1 MEKQSQKILVG
12 GIQKFSTDDGPGIRT
27 TVFLKGCPLSCKWC
41 HNPELISPRQEIIRM
56 PNSCIHCSYCLE
68 HCPRQAICIN
78 NEKQI
83 DIDRDLCSM
92 CMECVGFC
100 YAGGLRAVGQLMS
113 AEEVMQEVVKD
124 RQFYENTGGGMTI
137 SGGELLEHKEFAL
150 ALVTL
155 AAEEGIRV
163 CLDTSG
169 CGDSSW
175 LKKLAEMPNVTDI
188 LYDMKCIDPD
198 RHRRLTGLDNG
209 LILKNLIMLS
219 GDEAT
224 RAKLHMRMP
233 LIRDLNDDLPLME
246 RTARFYREHRLSRVT
261 LLPYHSL
268 GVSKMRHIGGHQES
282 YFAPSDAHLEAIRS
296 IFETAAGMHV
306 EISGITRKD

>member
-1 MEKQSQKILVG
+1 MEKEKQKILVG

-27 TVFLKGCPLSCKWC
+27 TVFLKGCPLNCKWC

-56 PNSCIHCSYCLE
+56 PNSCIHCGYCLE
-68 HCPRQAICIN
+68 HCPRQAIIIN
-78 NEKQI
+78 DEKQI
-83 DIDRDLCSM
+83 DIDRGLCGM
-92 CMECVGFC
+92 CMECVDSC

-113 AEEVMQEVVKD
+113 AEEVMQEVLKD
-124 RQFYENTGGGMTI
+124 KPFYENTGGGMTV

-150 ALVTL
+150 DLVTL
-155 AAEEGIRV
+155 AAEEGVRV

-169 CGDSSW
+169 CGDGHW
-175 LKKLAEMPNVTDI
+175 LKTLAGMPNVTDI

-198 RHRRLTGLDNG
+198 RHRGLTGLDNA

-233 LIRDLNDDLPLME
+233 LISGLNDDLPLME
-246 RTARFYREHRLSRVT
+246 QTARFYREHRISRVT

-268 GVSKMRHIGGHQES
+268 GVSKMRHIGGHQETYS
-282 YFAPSDAHLEAIRS
+282 PPSDGHLEKIRD

-306 EISGITRKD
+306 EISGLSQKS